1 MSIGITSCVIPFP
14 STTLVENKM
23 LIRNLHSF
31 NVTTAEAIHIQRE
44 LAGQICLSPFLSEY
58 KYVAG
63 ADIAY
68 SKKDNT
74 LFAAVVVLE
83 YPGASEVFSRTAR
96 GEAAFPY
103 VPGLL
108 TFREAPLVLRVFE
121 ALPFTPDVVIFDGQ
135 GLAHPRG
142 FGLACHMGL
151 LLDIPSI
158 GCAKSRLVGE
168 HNEPARRRGSSAP
181 LVYQDRIVGAVVRTR
196 HNVRPVFVSPGHKVD
211 IDSAV
216 RIVLETCRGYRLP
229 EPTRLAHILSQKV
242 KREM

>member
-1 MSIGITSCVIPFP
+1 
-14 STTLVENKM
+14 M

-31 NVTTAEAIHIQRE
+31 TVTTTEAIRIQRE
-44 LAGQICLSPFLSEY
+44 LADQICLLPFSGDY
-58 KYVAG
+58 RYVAG

-68 SKKDNT
+68 SKQDNT

-83 YPGASEVFSRTAR
+83 YPSGEEVFSRTDR
-96 GEAAFPY
+96 GEAVFPY

-121 ALPFTPDVVIFDGQ
+121 EIPLTPDIVIFDGQ

-142 FGLACHMGL
+142 FGLACHLGL

-168 HNEPARRRGSSAP
+168 HKEPARRRGSSAP
-181 LVYQDRIVGAVVRTR
+181 LVYKDRVVGAVVRTR
-196 HNVRPVFVSPGHKVD
+196 DKVKPVFVSPGHKVD
-211 IDSAV
+211 IHSAV

-229 EPTRLAHILSQKV
+229 QPTRLAHILSQKA
-242 KREM
+242 KREG

>member
-1 MSIGITSCVIPFP
+1 
-14 STTLVENKM
+14 M

-31 NVTTAEAIHIQRE
+31 TVTTAEAIRIQRR
-44 LAGQICLSPFLSEY
+44 LADQVCLSPFSDEY
-58 KYVAG
+58 GYVAG

-68 SKKDNT
+68 SKKDKT

-83 YPGASEVFSRTAR
+83 YPSGKEVISRTDR

-121 ALPFTPDVVIFDGQ
+121 GLPLTPDVVIFDGQ

-142 FGLACHMGL
+142 FGLACHIGL

-168 HNEPARRRGSSAP
+168 HKEPARRRGSSAP
-181 LVYQDRIVGAVVRTR
+181 LAYQDRVVGAVVRTR
-196 HNVRPVFVSPGHKVD
+196 ANVKPVFVSPGHKVD
-211 IDSAV
+211 IKSAV

-229 EPTRLAHILSQKV
+229 EPTRLAHILSQKA
-242 KREM
+242 KRGE

>member
-1 MSIGITSCVIPFP
+1 MF
-14 STTLVENKM
+14 
-23 LIRNLHSF
+23 IRNLHPF
-31 NVTTAEAIHIQRE
+31 NVTTAEAIRIQRE
-44 LAGQICLSPFLSEY
+44 LADQICLSPFLSDY

-74 LFAAVVVLE
+74 LFAGVVVLE
-83 YPGASEVFSRTAR
+83 YPSASEVFSRTER

-108 TFREAPLVLRVFE
+108 TFREAPLVLRIFE
-121 ALPFTPDVVIFDGQ
+121 DLPLTPDVVIFDGQ

-142 FGLACHMGL
+142 FGLACHIGL

-168 HNEPARRRGSSAP
+168 HKELAARRGSTVP
-181 LVYQDRIVGAVVRTR
+181 LFYHDRVVGAVVRTR
-196 HNVRPVFVSPGHKVD
+196 DKVKPVFVSPGHKVNLE
-211 IDSAV
+211 SAV

-229 EPTRLAHILSQKV
+229 EPTRLAHILSQKA

>member
-1 MSIGITSCVIPFP
+1 
-14 STTLVENKM
+14 M

-31 NVTTAEAIHIQRE
+31 NVTTTEAIRIQQE
-44 LAGQICLSPFLSEY
+44 LADQICLSPFSGEY
-58 KYVAG
+58 GYVAG

-68 SKKDNT
+68 LKKDKT

-83 YPGASEVFSRTAR
+83 YPSGKEVISRTDR

-121 ALPFTPDVVIFDGQ
+121 DLPLTPDIVIFDGQ

-142 FGLACHMGL
+142 FGLACHIGL
-151 LLDIPSI
+151 LLDIPSV

-168 HNEPARRRGSSAP
+168 YNEPARRRGSAAP
-181 LVYQDRIVGAVVRTR
+181 LVYQDRVVGAVVRTR
-196 HNVRPVFVSPGHKVD
+196 DKVKPVFVSPGHKVD
-211 IDSAV
+211 IEGAV

-229 EPTRLAHILSQKV
+229 EPTRLAHILSQKA
-242 KREM
+242 KRGA